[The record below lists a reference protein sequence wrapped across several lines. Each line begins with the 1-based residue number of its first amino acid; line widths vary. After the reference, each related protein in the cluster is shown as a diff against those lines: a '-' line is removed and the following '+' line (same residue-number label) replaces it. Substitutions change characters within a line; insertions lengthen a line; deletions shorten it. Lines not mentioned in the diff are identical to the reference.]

1 MNALVTKI
9 LSSPKVKAWI
19 EDEANA
25 WAVEFVTRFLS
36 ANPAWYKPINIALS
50 IIAAIGTVLS
60 VLVANNVF
68 TGTGAIVAA
77 AIITGIGYIGRFF
90 TQFATKEKTI
100 GVTADGSVI
109 QEATAATRPYTAIV
123 EQKTV
128 ATIEA
133 NKVILQGKAKTEANP

>member
-1 MNALVTKI
+1 MNAIVTKI
-9 LSSPKVKAWI
+9 LNSPKVKGWI

-25 WAVEFVTRFLS
+25 WAVEFITRFLS

-68 TGTGAIVAA
+68 TGIYAIVAA
-77 AIITGIGYIGRFF
+77 TIITAIGFIGRFF

-100 GVTADGSVI
+100 GVTPDGAVI

-123 EQKTV
+123 EAKTV
-128 ATIEA
+128 AAISGKEKEA
-133 NKVILQGKAKTEANP
+133 LNQP

>member
-1 MNALVTKI
+1 MNQLVTKI
-9 LSSPKVKAWI
+9 LSSPKVKSWI

-25 WAVEFVTRFLS
+25 WAVEFITRFLS
-36 ANPAWYKPINIALS
+36 ANPAWYKPINITLS

-68 TGTGAIVAA
+68 TGTASIVVAT
-77 AIITGIGYIGRFF
+77 IITAIGFIGRFF

-100 GVTADGSVI
+100 GVTTDGAVI

-128 ATIEA
+128 AKITA
-133 NKVILQGKAKTEANP
+133 NAMIDQGKAITESKP